1 MDITPNITIGTKVKF
16 PLLVGLFEGKARTFI
31 FMNKTMRNAV
41 VTLRTANFAVVQGM
55 SWGATP

>member
-31 FMNKTMRNAV
+31 FMNKKMINAV
-41 VTLRTANFAVVQGM
+41 VTLRTANFAAVQGM
-55 SWGATP
+55 YWGFTS